1 MPGLRR
7 RGPSGRVLEL
17 KDRHLLLVPTTTD
30 LLDVD
35 GLVRTWFPR
44 TDLASG
50 RTELPGIGFLAGPHE
65 LSMEDAV
72 AAEVPTPW
80 VVAYDLDTPRSRA
93 VAPPPRR
100 PDGLHRA
107 FPAGLPTAGELA
119 GLEFLL
125 AAARRLGGGVRP
137 AGSPEV
143 LVPDLAAA
151 VDYRVVC
158 PLWIRPADVVAILAH
173 EGGTGAGVTV
183 SADGRALERATAHP
197 DGKPFEAHLDL
208 DPAGSVVV
216 HGRVALQPEPSV
228 AGEEYATAPTAVY
241 DVRWE
246 APEPAWRVAEALDGV
261 ALACRERVRGP
272 IESIART
279 LAELGGGV
287 VLDADGFLVDRY
299 LL

>member
-17 KDRHLLLVPTTTD
+17 RDRHLLLVPTTTD
-30 LLDVD
+30 PLDVD

-65 LSMEDAV
+65 LSMEAAV

-80 VVAYDLDTPRSRA
+80 VVAYDLDGPRTRS
-93 VAPPPRR
+93 APPPARR

-107 FPAGLPTAGELA
+107 FPDGLPAGGELA

-125 AAARRLGGGVRP
+125 AVARRVGGGVRP

-158 PLWIRPADVVAILAH
+158 PLWIRPADIAAILAH
-173 EGGTGAGVTV
+173 EGGPGAVVVV
-183 SADGRALERATAHP
+183 SAEGTPLDQPAAHP
-197 DGKPFEAHLDL
+197 DGKPFDVRLDL
-208 DPAGSVVV
+208 DPAGAVVV
-216 HGRVALQPEPSV
+216 HGRVATRPEPAV
-228 AGEEYATAPTAVY
+228 AGEDYATAPTALY
-241 DVRWE
+241 DVRWD